1 MDPFDWDIDAV
12 VTAVA
17 ADDEQIANSLR
28 YNEVDGRVL
37 LTVCNY
43 ERLKTDIGIIPLGKR
58 DKIMRKIHSLRRDS
72 PKYGAHIQ
80 EVAMATPLPDDD
92 GETGYY
98 PSPHNSRPHAT
109 PRYCSETL
117 IKPLVLPDSMPSL
130 SRKRKLPFISES
142 PSAKPRVSETLE
154 ATRNPLQ
161 TPPLPGGPGGLFNL
175 ISRTTD
181 PVILRN
187 PFKVVESS
195 DNRDLPPT
203 PAIQIKKNGDSATP
217 VPFRVAARPELSHP
231 NDDSPDSR
239 MDVDNDFVQSEGEA
253 EDRGE
258 EAVAPPLDTPE
269 LSYVAGGGSAEIDS
283 GERQDQ
289 RPSKIVVLRL
299 PSLRKS
305 PRRKQHY
312 LLPRAVG
319 VDQIFYNVG
328 MGDEI
333 NQGDSD
339 DDDFVI
345 SECFSFAL

>member
-12 VTAVA
+12 VAAVA

-72 PKYGAHIQ
+72 PKYSL

-117 IKPLVLPDSMPSL
+117 IKPLVLPDSTPSL

-203 PAIQIKKNGDSATP
+203 PAIQIQKNGDSATP

-231 NDDSPDSR
+231 NGDSPDSR
-239 MDVDNDFVQSEGEA
+239 MDVDTDFLLGEGA
-253 EDRGE
+253 DSDG
-258 EAVAPPLDTPE
+258 EAVAPPLDTTE
-269 LSYVAGGGSAEIDS
+269 LSYVAGEEGAEMDS
-283 GERQDQ
+283 GGRQD
-289 RPSKIVVLRL
+289 RHPSKIVVLRL

-312 LLPRAVG
+312 LLPKAVG

-333 NQGDSD
+333 NRSDSD

-345 SECFSFAL
+345 SECFSFTL

>member
-12 VTAVA
+12 VAAVA

-58 DKIMRKIHSLRRDS
+58 DKIMRKIHGLRRDS
-72 PKYGAHIQ
+72 PKYGAHTL

-98 PSPHNSRPHAT
+98 PSPYNSRPHAT
-109 PRYCSETL
+109 PRYCSETV
-117 IKPLVLPDSMPSL
+117 IKPLVLPDSTPSL
-130 SRKRKLPFISES
+130 SRKRKLPFVSENQ
-142 PSAKPRVSETLE
+142 SAKTRVSEASET
-154 ATRNPLQ
+154 ARNPLQ

-175 ISRTTD
+175 ISRTND

-195 DNRDLPPT
+195 DHRDLPPT
-203 PAIQIKKNGDSATP
+203 PAIQIKKDGDSATP
-217 VPFRVAARPELSHP
+217 VPFRIAARPESSHP
-231 NDDSPDSR
+231 DGDLPDSR
-239 MDVDNDFVQSEGEA
+239 MEVDNGFVQGEEEA
-253 EDRGE
+253 ADRDE
-258 EAVAPPLDTPE
+258 EAVAPPLDTAG
-269 LSYVAGGGSAEIDS
+269 LSCIAGEEDAEMDS
-283 GERQDQ
+283 GDRHQ
-289 RPSKIVVLRL
+289 SKIVMLRL
-299 PSLRKS
+299 PSLRKP

-312 LLPRAVG
+312 LLPKAVA

-333 NQGDSD
+333 NQNDSD

-345 SECFSFAL
+345 GECFPFTF

>member
-12 VTAVA
+12 VAAVA

-72 PKYGAHIQ
+72 PKYAL

-117 IKPLVLPDSMPSL
+117 IKPLVLPDSTPSL

-195 DNRDLPPT
+195 DHRDLPPT

-231 NDDSPDSR
+231 NGDSPDSR
-239 MDVDNDFVQSEGEA
+239 MDFDTDFVLGEGA
-253 EDRGE
+253 DSDG
-258 EAVAPPLDTPE
+258 EAVAPPLDTTE
-269 LSYVAGGGSAEIDS
+269 LSYVAGEEGAEMDS
-283 GERQDQ
+283 GGRQD
-289 RPSKIVVLRL
+289 RHPSKIVVLRL

-312 LLPRAVG
+312 LLPKAVA

-333 NQGDSD
+333 NQSDSD

-345 SECFSFAL
+345 SECFSFTL

>member
-12 VTAVA
+12 VAAVA

-72 PKYGAHIQ
+72 PKYAL

-117 IKPLVLPDSMPSL
+117 IKPLVLPDSTPSL

-195 DNRDLPPT
+195 DHRDLPPT

-231 NDDSPDSR
+231 NGDSPDSR
-239 MDVDNDFVQSEGEA
+239 MDFDTDFVLGEGA
-253 EDRGE
+253 DSDG
-258 EAVAPPLDTPE
+258 EAVAPPLDTTE
-269 LSYVAGGGSAEIDS
+269 LSYVAGEEGAKMDS
-283 GERQDQ
+283 RGRQD
-289 RPSKIVVLRL
+289 RHPSKIVVLRL

-312 LLPRAVG
+312 LLPKAVA

-333 NQGDSD
+333 NQSDSD

-345 SECFSFAL
+345 SECFSFTL

>member
-12 VTAVA
+12 VAAVA

-58 DKIMRKIHSLRRDS
+58 DKVMRKIYSLRRDS
-72 PKYGAHIQ
+72 PKYGAHTL

-117 IKPLVLPDSMPSL
+117 IKPLVLPDSTSSL
-130 SRKRKLPFISES
+130 SKKRKLPFISES

-161 TPPLPGGPGGLFNL
+161 TPPLSGGSGGLFNL
-175 ISRTTD
+175 ISRTAD
-181 PVILRN
+181 PLVLRN
-187 PFKVVESS
+187 PFKYVESS
-195 DNRDLPPT
+195 DHGDMPPT
-203 PAIQIKKNGDSATP
+203 PAIRIEKNGDSATP
-217 VPFRVAARPELSHP
+217 VPFRIAARPEPPHP
-231 NDDSPDSR
+231 DGDPPNSR
-239 MDVDNDFVQSEGEA
+239 MEVDSDFVQGGEGEVGR
-253 EDRGE
+253 DE
-258 EAVAPPLDTPE
+258 EPVAPPLDTTE
-269 LSYVAGGGSAEIDS
+269 LSYNTGGEDDEMDS
-283 GERQDQ
+283 GGRGDQ
-289 RPSKIVVLRL
+289 HPSKIVVLRL

-305 PRRKQHY
+305 PQRKQHY
-312 LLPRAVG
+312 LLPKAVG

-333 NQGDSD
+333 DQSDSD
-339 DDDFVI
+339 DDNFVI
-345 SECFSFAL
+345 GKYSPFTF